1 MKFLSYYYTYVLEQK
16 TTPKKEYA
24 HYVVDPTSKE
34 VIIRND
40 TMGKYAKPLST
51 LNDTLD
57 EMGIKNN
64 IEFAMNCALYEPG
77 GKNTG
82 AYNFK
87 GKKITG
93 VESGK
98 QDVNFA
104 LHDFPGVGRNGVLY
118 TSGSKTAWNI
128 VPTNQWN
135 DQGYYAIQ
143 NGPIL
148 IWDGQINPV
157 FKVDSKNTQSY
168 RNGIGLDK
176 SGKLH
181 FILALNDT
189 TFYELSKYMLDQGC
203 IKAIFCDANVSQVYM
218 NGSIQGSSSSD
229 VGPII
234 IVNKSS
240 ETTQSPPKNNQMTGG
255 NTDNPNTPATN
266 NPTTT
271 APPTKR
277 KPSYDPN
284 LRSKYKF

>member
-1 MKFLSYYYTYVLEQK
+1 MKFLSNYYTYILEQK

-40 TMGKYAKPLST
+40 TMGKYPKPLST
-51 LNDTLD
+51 LNETLD

-64 IEFAMNCALYEPG
+64 IEFAMNCALMEG
-77 GKNTG
+77 NGENTG
-82 AYNFK
+82 AYNFM
-87 GKKITG
+87 
-93 VESGK
+93 GK
-98 QDVNFA
+98 QIKGVNSQKTTDNFGM
-104 LHDFPGVGRNGVLY
+104 HEFSPGGKRNGVLF
-118 TSGSKTAWNI
+118 TNSKGKGAWDI
-128 VPTNQWN
+128 VPTEEWN
-135 DQGYYAIQ
+135 GSGYYAIQ

-148 IWDGQINPV
+148 ILDGQINQA
-157 FKVDSKNTQSY
+157 FSEESTNRHSY
-168 RNGIGLDK
+168 RNGIGIDK

-203 IKAIFCDANVSQVYM
+203 IKAIFCDANISQVYM

-240 ETTQSPPKNNQMTGG
+240 ETTQSPQKNT
-255 NTDNPNTPATN
+255 TTPNTPTTN

-271 APPTKR
+271 TPPPKR